1 MAPFVSGHE
10 NHYLTYTM
18 GPLEKYFHIITARN
32 CPLYSAGNRF
42 KLSGIGFECL
52 DKKPVCLFLARTI
65 SEIAV
70 SSLDSEKAADKAKR
84 GSGDFNCPGCSGL
97 IKFTA
102 EDEKQYQT
110 PHMRMLAAVDRRRQ
124 MDQVGSMISL
134 LSSFSFFQALEEDSM
149 KEIVSSTSMRKYAPG
164 QTLLLR
170 GQPSTHLYIILAGKV
185 ELINA
190 KGESF
195 SYLSMGDIFG
205 EMSLLSGSPVSV
217 TVKAV
222 EPLKVL
228 AINSKDLQQIL
239 IKYPFLQMAFTRL
252 LVQRLAV
259 SSSKTAGVSP
269 GISGRLN
276 EISAAELF
284 QMFNE
289 NMKSGK
295 IDLELPSGKAKVLF
309 QDGEIVFARYGKD
322 EGVDAFYAILKEQNG
337 GFQFSSL
344 SENETNGLPPIG
356 GFMKL
361 LMDGLRQIDE
371 ANAAG

>member
-1 MAPFVSGHE
+1 
-10 NHYLTYTM
+10 
-18 GPLEKYFHIITARN
+18 
-32 CPLYSAGNRF
+32 
-42 KLSGIGFECL
+42 
-52 DKKPVCLFLARTI
+52 
-65 SEIAV
+65 
-70 SSLDSEKAADKAKR
+70 
-84 GSGDFNCPGCSGL
+84 
-97 IKFTA
+97 
-102 EDEKQYQT
+102 
-110 PHMRMLAAVDRRRQ
+110 
-124 MDQVGSMISL
+124 
-134 LSSFSFFQALEEDSM
+134 
-149 KEIVSSTSMRKYAPG
+149 
-164 QTLLLR
+164 
-170 GQPSTHLYIILAGKV
+170 
-185 ELINA
+185 
-190 KGESF
+190 
-195 SYLSMGDIFG
+195 
-205 EMSLLSGSPVSV
+205 
-217 TVKAV
+217 
-222 EPLKVL
+222 
-228 AINSKDLQQIL
+228 
-239 IKYPFLQMAFTRL
+239 MAFTRL

-371 ANAAG
+371 ANAAE